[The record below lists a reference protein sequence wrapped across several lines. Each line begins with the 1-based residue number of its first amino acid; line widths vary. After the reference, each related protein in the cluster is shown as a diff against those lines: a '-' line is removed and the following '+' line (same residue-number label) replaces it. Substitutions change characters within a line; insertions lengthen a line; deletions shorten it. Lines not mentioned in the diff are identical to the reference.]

1 MRGADISG
9 DHELVVTKI
18 KIKLEER
25 RSNLEPKKFEG
36 QVQNQQ
42 VICPDTR
49 KQYVS
54 TMRKKLDE
62 KPPSDDVEK
71 PWKQLTEVHNETA
84 KTVLEHEKNY
94 MYLGYR
100 PAPGQLLKI
109 RRISKTR

>member
-1 MRGADISG
+1 MSQRNLRARYK
-9 DHELVVTKI
+9 TN
-18 KIKLEER
+18 KL
-25 RSNLEPKKFEG
+25 
-36 QVQNQQ
+36 
-42 VICPDTR
+42 ICPDTR